1 MSKHLTD
8 RQKAEWLDILIER
21 DEGYKCWYCK
31 KPFSL
36 SQNIDS
42 EHLFDHL
49 NNNRLDNRID
59 NVVLCCRGCNNKKPH
74 DFDMQLIA
82 IDKLH
87 DSEKR
92 NYMREKF
99 EKRSSN
105 RQDSEVQIS
114 KENYQI
120 CYRYVVKNI
129 DAFGEIDYKETVNS
143 VVYRCRE
150 NNNTGSS
157 QSVYNYLAVIC
168 SKESPYEIA
177 KNEEGKKVIR
187 RKEI

>member
-1 MSKHLTD
+1 LSKHLTD

-21 DEGYKCWYCK
+21 DGAYRCWYCEA
-31 KPFSL
+31 PFSL
-36 SQNIDS
+36 SQS
-42 EHLFDHL
+42 ENPKHLYEHL

-59 NVVLCCRGCNNKKPH
+59 NVVLCCRVCNNTKPH
-74 DFDMQLIA
+74 NFDMQISA

-87 DSEKR
+87 NNEQR

-99 EKRSSN
+99 DKKSSN

-120 CYRYVVKNI
+120 CYRYVIKNV
-129 DAFGEIDYKETVNS
+129 DAFGEIDFKETVHS
-143 VVYRCRE
+143 IVYKCRE
-150 NNNTGSS
+150 NNNTGSP
-157 QSVYNYLAVIC
+157 QSVNNYLATIC

-177 KNEEGKKVIR
+177 KNNEGKRIIR
-187 RKEI
+187 RKKI